1 MRRKHSNK
9 PVCLNC
15 KIRKKWREI
24 VCHFCR
30 FGRTSVVNLAK
41 GFGAP
46 NLNLTEHSTAINL
59 LYQNHFDLK
68 FYPRSLK
75 LEDPPKVTRDANLH
89 ARQRHTNNN
98 PKSFITWIQKH
109 RILIGHF
116 RVPKPSLSKWG
127 QAQNLSCENEFYLH
141 ENEKSFPY
149 QRLST

>member
-9 PVCLNC
+9 RVCLNC
-15 KIRKKWREI
+15 KIRKNWGKI
-24 VCHFCR
+24 VYHFCR
-30 FGRTSVVNLAK
+30 FGWVVNLAK

-46 NLNLTEHSTAINL
+46 SLNLTEHSTVTNV

-98 PKSFITWIQKH
+98 PKSFIT
-109 RILIGHF
+109 
-116 RVPKPSLSKWG
+116 
-127 QAQNLSCENEFYLH
+127 
-141 ENEKSFPY
+141 
-149 QRLST
+149 